1 MLTIPSPI
9 KKKWRFKF
17 WVGYEI
23 FPHYHAFLIG
33 ADLLP
38 TPGTTPNSGNATID
52 DGNAEERHDEEGRE
66 TSGLDRREEFSKV
79 SA

>member
-9 KKKWRFKF
+9 KKNWRFKF

-23 FPHYHAFLIG
+23 FLDYHAFLIG
-33 ADLLP
+33 ADLLL
-38 TPGTTPNSGNATID
+38 TPGTTPNSGNATVD
-52 DGNAEERHDEEGRE
+52 DQNAEERHDEEGRE